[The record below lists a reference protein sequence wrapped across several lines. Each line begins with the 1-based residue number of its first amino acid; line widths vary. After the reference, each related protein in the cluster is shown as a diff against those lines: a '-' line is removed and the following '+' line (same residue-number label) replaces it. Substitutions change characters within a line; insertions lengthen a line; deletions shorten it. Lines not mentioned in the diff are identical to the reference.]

1 MNLHYRRSDAVHV
14 TPGHRGCAL
23 YICAHSP
30 HARTRPGRFSDLKPM
45 ESPARLA
52 AIWGGPAG
60 QKVESSTLR
69 SAISSHMHDR
79 AILTRVHIYGC
90 LLERRTTADTAG
102 LPWQTAVAAL
112 HCGPGPSLQN
122 CMRAQALRTGITLQ
136 HCICSMDAPC
146 DVPEPS
152 LVAGPRWQHS
162 GGLRNK
168 ALQC

>member
-1 MNLHYRRSDAVHV
+1 MHGSGGLEFNDCAHQRFSLHGVDLTKFDGGGARDKEVITSIPRGKRWKVPRSDLPSHLACMIG
-14 TPGHRGCAL
+14 P
-23 YICAHSP
+23 S
-30 HARTRPGRFSDLKPM
+30 
-45 ESPARLA
+45 SPACMA
-52 AIWGGPAG
+52 ACWKDGPPP
-60 QKVESSTLR
+60 T
-69 SAISSHMHDR
+69 
-79 AILTRVHIYGC
+79 
-90 LLERRTTADTAG
+90 TAG

-136 HCICSMDAPC
+136 HCVCSMHAPC